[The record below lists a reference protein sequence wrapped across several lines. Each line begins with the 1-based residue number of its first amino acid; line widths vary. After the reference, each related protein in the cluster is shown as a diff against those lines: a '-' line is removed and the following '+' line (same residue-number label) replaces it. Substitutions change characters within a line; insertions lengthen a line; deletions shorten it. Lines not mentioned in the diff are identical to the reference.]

1 MQTLKITAKKK
12 SSADIVERI
21 KTFDDACNELGITN
35 AELVVSGEIENDF
48 KSVSAYQK
56 LIIITR
62 ALNEGW
68 VPNWKDDSE
77 YKYYPWFNMSSG
89 YGLSFSAYAYRH
101 SDSGVGSRLCFK
113 SRQLSDYAGKQFIK
127 EYTDFFIIN

>member
-1 MQTLKITAKKK
+1 MQTLKITAKKN
-12 SSADIVERI
+12 SSTDIVERI
-21 KTFDDACNELGITN
+21 KTFEDACNELGITN

-56 LIIITR
+56 LIIIAR

-68 VPNWKDDSE
+68 VPDWKNDSQ

-89 YGLSFSAYAYRH
+89 SGLSYCACAIRY
-101 SDSGVGSRLCFK
+101 SGSFVGSRLCFK
-113 SRQLSDYAGKQFIK
+113 S
-127 EYTDFFIIN
+127 

>member
-1 MQTLKITAKKK
+1 MQTLKITAKKN

-21 KTFDDACNELGITN
+21 KTFEDACNELGITN

-77 YKYYPWFNMSSG
+77 YKYYPWFDMSAGS
-89 YGLSFSAYAYRH
+89 GLSYVGCDGRRST
-101 SDSGVGSRLCFK
+101 SGVGSRLCFK
-113 SRQLSDYAGKQFIK
+113 SRQLAEYAGKQFIK